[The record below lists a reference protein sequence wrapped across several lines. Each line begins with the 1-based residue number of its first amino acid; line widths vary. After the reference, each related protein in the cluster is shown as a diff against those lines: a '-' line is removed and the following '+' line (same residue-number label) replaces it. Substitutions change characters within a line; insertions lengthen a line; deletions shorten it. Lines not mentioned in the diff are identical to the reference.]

1 MDIHNYLYQLR
12 NNKQINNYRYIV
24 SSNVNYYKVGQVDL
38 YRTSISNYDLDE
50 LLSEEY
56 DLADGRLLENNDG
69 NKIIVSDKTNCQ
81 VGDELVFVNSENQ
94 EFVFEVI
101 GVVSKTKKDKVFK
114 EISLYDNDLILMNI
128 DNLISITGTNN
139 QIHSSNIYIEV
150 NGNNK
155 GIIDEL
161 FGYLNGLNTSMVSTY
176 EYTIND
182 EIASSLKEPI
192 LAIKRIYIFASIIM
206 SFIMSLLL
214 CGILVYIVDK
224 RKKDY
229 GIMRVLGQSYIKTI
243 YLFLVE
249 ILFISSLAFVV
260 SIPISNFTS
269 KKIINNLLTTSL
281 ASKEEIVDI
290 TAYKIDYDIFE
301 IGKETYNNFSYSFL
315 LHDFIKIYCLLFVII
330 FISSI
335 VSLIYIKSIKIKD
348 LLKS

>member
-1 MDIHNYLYQLR
+1 M
-12 NNKQINNYRYIV
+12 
-24 SSNVNYYKVGQVDL
+24 
-38 YRTSISNYDLDE
+38 
-50 LLSEEY
+50 
-56 DLADGRLLENNDG
+56 ADGRLLENNDG

-182 EIASSLKEPI
+182 EIVSSLKEPI

-206 SFIMSLLL
+206 SFIMSILL

-229 GIMRVLGQSYIKTI
+229 RIMRVLGQSYIKTI